1 MLVVGFDTDAT
12 YADMLDSAFVVTVA
26 CLESNLKYDCLEDFV
41 KRL

>member
-12 YADMLDSAFVVTVA
+12 NAGILDSAFVVTVVSP
-26 CLESNLKYDCLEDFV
+26 ESNLTYDCHEDFV